1 MKSEDQA
8 RSSVRVQSVQVQNLQ
23 VQSQVQEE
31 FPPPPLPASPRAI
44 AGGHAEETMKLR
56 TENNRLQRLVAE
68 LLIENQQL
76 RQRYCGA
83 RSDRSS
89 ATPQADHREN

>member
-8 RSSVRVQSVQVQNLQ
+8 RSSFRVQSVQVENLQ

-31 FPPPPLPASPRAI
+31 FPPPPFSVSPRATT
-44 AGGHAEETMKLR
+44 GGHAEETMKLR

-68 LLIENQQL
+68 LLIENQQM
-76 RQRYCGA
+76 RQRYCGS

>member
-1 MKSEDQA
+1 MKSEDQVK
-8 RSSVRVQSVQVQNLQ
+8 SNVGVQSVQVQNLQ

-31 FPPPPLPASPRAI
+31 LTPPPFSASAL
-44 AGGHAEETMKLR
+44 ATTGGHAEETMKLR

-76 RQRYCGA
+76 RQRYCGS
-83 RSDRSS
+83 RIHRSS

>member
-1 MKSEDQA
+1 MKSEGQM
-8 RSSVRVQSVQVQNLQ
+8 RSNVRVEHVQVQH
-23 VQSQVQEE
+23 VQVQEE
-31 FPPPPLPASPRAI
+31 LSPPPFSASVLSAT
-44 AGGHAEETMKLR
+44 GGHAEETMKLR

-76 RQRYCGA
+76 RQRFCGS
-83 RSDRSS
+83 RSPHSS